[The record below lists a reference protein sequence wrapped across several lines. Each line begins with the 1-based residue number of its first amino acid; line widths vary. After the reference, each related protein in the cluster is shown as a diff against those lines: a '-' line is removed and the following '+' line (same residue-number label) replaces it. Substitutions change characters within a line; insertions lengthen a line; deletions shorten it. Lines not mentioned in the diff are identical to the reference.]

1 MALIVLG
8 VGFGAV
14 GLTLLT
20 DWRLLATRASQRTHQ
35 QAPSNYS
42 RALSVAG
49 NRWLHVPVRTL
60 SLDRCCGGS
69 ARLKVM
75 TTVFQSSRGPSRW
88 SSVRL
93 TVEIFE
99 TKPENR
105 GHGFRPNDQHG
116 THSVPDRDCQ
126 VLAAGHAD
134 GDVGPRGRVRGT
146 LMQKRSETDPN

>member
-14 GLTLLT
+14 GLTQVT
-20 DWRLLATRASQRTHQ
+20 DWRLLATRASQG
-35 QAPSNYS
+35 PIS
-42 RALSVAG
+42 RHHRIIRGRLAWVG

-69 ARLKVM
+69 ARRKVM
-75 TTVFQSSRGPSRW
+75 TTVFQSSRGPSRC